1 MDEATHALFDQIV
14 LGGILTDIG
23 MISFS
28 EVLDQQKSHDIQNY
42 LIDVSN
48 NLWNEQQDGLDWLES
63 VKLFTFELIADIVGW
78 SINPSNNE

>member
-1 MDEATHALFDQIV
+1 
-14 LGGILTDIG
+14 

-28 EVLDQQKSHDIQNY
+28 VVLDQQKSHDIQNY

>member
-1 MDEATHALFDQIV
+1 
-14 LGGILTDIG
+14 

-28 EVLDQQKSHDIQNY
+28 VVLDQQKSHDIQNY

-48 NLWNEQQDGLDWLES
+48 NLWNEQQGGLDWLES

>member
-1 MDEATHALFDQIV
+1 MDKATHALFDQIV

-28 EVLDQQKSHDIQNY
+28 DVLDQQKSHDIQNY

-48 NLWNEQQDGLDWLES
+48 NLWNEQQDGLDWVES